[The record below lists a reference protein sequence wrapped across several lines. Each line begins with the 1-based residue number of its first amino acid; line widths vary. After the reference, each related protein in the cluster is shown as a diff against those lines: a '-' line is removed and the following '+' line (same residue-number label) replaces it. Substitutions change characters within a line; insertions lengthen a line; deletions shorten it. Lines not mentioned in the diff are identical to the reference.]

1 MRKRRARAV
10 TKAHSS
16 EAALAF
22 ESSMEQ
28 RTDDG
33 LSPYRT
39 FPRSQWAALRD
50 GAPMTLSPE
59 EVTRVRSLH
68 DRLDIQEVEEIYL
81 PLSRLLSIYVA
92 ATQGLFSAQRG
103 FLGTEDTKMPY

>member
-1 MRKRRARAV
+1 
-10 TKAHSS
+10 
-16 EAALAF
+16 
-22 ESSMEQ
+22 MER

-33 LSPYRT
+33 LSPYRI

-59 EVTRVRSLH
+59 ELTRVRSLH

-103 FLGTEDTKMPY
+103 FLGTEDTKMPYIIAERAESRPHHHRRISVSERGT